1 VTDYPLMKLLC
12 ILFAAWTLLS
22 GCQDLRAQKVS
33 DMPPVQKDHDG
44 NWMHNLSSAISK
56 AKTNGRPLLVMIS
69 EPSCRWCLKMKHG
82 ALSDP
87 RVQEVMKKYIL
98 VKVRRSDHAQSG
110 RIKAFDGK
118 IPSFFVLT
126 SEGEV
131 VDSIVGY
138 YRTEDFLHYLQEISG
153 EME

>member
-1 VTDYPLMKLLC
+1 M
-12 ILFAAWTLLS
+12 S
-22 GCQDLRAQKVS
+22 DLDKA
-33 DMPPVQKDHDG
+33 
-44 NWMHNLSSAISK
+44 LAK
-56 AKTNGRPLLVMIS
+56 AKKHGKPLLVMIS
-69 EPSCRWCLKMKHG
+69 EPSCRWCIKVKKG

-87 RVQEVMKKYIL
+87 RVHEALRPYIL
-98 VKVRRSDHAQSG
+98 VKLRRSDHAQSG

-126 SEGEV
+126 PEGEV

-138 YRTEDFLHYLQEISG
+138 YQTEDFLHYLQEISG